1 MTQYRIIVTPDA
13 ADDMVEL
20 RNYIAEV
27 LCVHPI
33 LLCHISGLYGKKSL
47 PFQKCQP
54 DTSLWMMNHG
64 TRAAF
69 GNFL

>member
-20 RNYIAEV
+20 RIIS
-27 LCVHPI
+27 LKCCVHPI
-33 LLCHISGLYGKKSL
+33 LPCHISGLYGKKLL
-47 PFQKCQP
+47 PSQKCQP